1 MRGYV
6 GFIEVDSKLLS
17 AKINHEIFVLSG
29 IVTFT
34 VLFLCAFISI
44 NHFKSKK
51 NNEKTLPLIA
61 DQSGESSPELGDPD
75 DPMLMAFVEDLVAS
89 AQSKSVPL
97 APLQTLLAK
106 LIDSGVSD
114 AEIPNRLLEAA
125 EQLEALR
132 ASLAN
137 WHDGGPGHE
146 QICSEALACVDSGDF
161 YSASEVLRRG
171 REARWMFPTATCH
184 EEAESYSKV
193 EAEFYAREAMI
204 DHIQLQFCAAAEK
217 YANAGTLVADAGG
230 NDAWRFLIAQARELC
245 EDGREFGTRENL
257 LLAIEIYHRALG
269 LVGREQSPLDWAETK
284 LNLGDALL
292 LLGESNKDSKPLR
305 EAVEAYLAALEE
317 WTLDRAPLDWA
328 KAQNHLGN
336 ALQRIG
342 EQENDPERLRQAA
355 EAYRAA
361 LAECTKENAPFERA
375 QACNRLGDILA
386 VLGVEEGDCERLK
399 EAVKA
404 YREALDGLDRK
415 LAPLDWAMTQNN
427 LGKALEALDESE
439 TGTGSGTGL
448 LHQAVAAY
456 QAALEEQCRDLAP
469 SSWATTNAN
478 LGNALVEIAE
488 RENDNAMLE
497 DATSAY
503 RDALKARPAE
513 DSPFDTAKINI
524 NLAYTLGALWNRTR
538 DRRVLDEALDAVEA
552 ALSLIKQIGVR
563 EHIPAAELARE
574 TILAAVGH
582 RAAKAAAA

>member
-1 MRGYV
+1 M
-6 GFIEVDSKLLS
+6 
-17 AKINHEIFVLSG
+17 VLSG

-34 VLFLCAFISI
+34 VLFFCVLISI

-51 NNEKTLPLIA
+51 IKEKTLPLIA
-61 DQSGESSPELGDPD
+61 DQSGESSPERGDPD
-75 DPMLMAFVEDLVAS
+75 DPVSMAFVKDLVAS

-106 LIDSGVSD
+106 LIDAGVSD
-114 AEIPNRLLEAA
+114 AEIPNRLLVAA

-132 ASLAN
+132 ASLAH

-146 QICSEALACVDSGDF
+146 EICSEALACVDNGDF

-171 REARWMFPTATCH
+171 REARWMFPMASHH
-184 EEAESYSKV
+184 EEAESYLKK

-204 DHIQLQFCAAAEK
+204 DHIQLQYCAAAEK
-217 YANAGTLVADAGG
+217 YANAGALVVDAGG

-245 EDGREFGTRENL
+245 EDGREFGTRENM

-292 LLGESNKDSKPLR
+292 LLGESNKDSKSMR

-317 WTLDRAPLDWA
+317 WTLDHTPLDWA

-336 ALQRIG
+336 ALQRLG
-342 EQENDPERLRQAA
+342 EQENDPEQLRQAA
-355 EAYRAA
+355 EVYRAA
-361 LAECTKENAPFERA
+361 LAECTQENAPFERA
-375 QACNRLGDILA
+375 QACNRLGDTLA
-386 VLGVEEGDCERLK
+386 VLGVEEGDGERLK
-399 EAVKA
+399 EAIKA
-404 YREALDGLDRK
+404 YREALDGVDRK

-439 TGTGSGTGL
+439 TGTGSCTGL
-448 LHQAVAAY
+448 LYQAVAAY
-456 QAALEEQCRDLAP
+456 QAALEERCRDLAP

-488 RENDNAMLE
+488 RENNNAILE
-497 DATSAY
+497 DAASAY

-513 DSPFDTAKINI
+513 D
-524 NLAYTLGALWNRTR
+524 
-538 DRRVLDEALDAVEA
+538 
-552 ALSLIKQIGVR
+552 
-563 EHIPAAELARE
+563 
-574 TILAAVGH
+574 
-582 RAAKAAAA
+582 

>member
-1 MRGYV
+1 M
-6 GFIEVDSKLLS
+6 
-17 AKINHEIFVLSG
+17 VLSG
-29 IVTFT
+29 VVTFT
-34 VLFLCAFISI
+34 VLFFCVFISK
-44 NHFKSKK
+44 NHFKSKRIM
-51 NNEKTLPLIA
+51 EKILPLIA
-61 DQSGESSPELGDPD
+61 DQSGKSRPERGDLD
-75 DPMLMAFVEDLVAS
+75 DPMLMAFVKDLVAS

-106 LIDSGVSD
+106 LIDAGVSD
-114 AEIPNRLLEAA
+114 AEIPNRLLMAA

-171 REARWMFPTATCH
+171 REARWMFPMATCH
-184 EEAESYSKV
+184 EEAESYSKE

-217 YANAGTLVADAGG
+217 YANAGALVADAGG
-230 NDAWRFLIAQARELC
+230 NDAWRFLIAQAHELC
-245 EDGREFGTRENL
+245 EDSRAFGTRENM

-336 ALQRIG
+336 ALQRLG
-342 EQENDPERLRQAA
+342 EQENDLERLRQAA
-355 EAYRAA
+355 EAYRGA
-361 LAECTKENAPFERA
+361 LAECTQENAPFERA

-386 VLGVEEGDCERLK
+386 VLGVEEGDGERLK

-427 LGKALEALDESE
+427 LGKALDALGESE
-439 TGTGSGTGL
+439 TGTGL
-448 LHQAVAAY
+448 LHQAVTAY
-456 QAALEEQCRDLAP
+456 QAALEERCRDLAL

-488 RENDNAMLE
+488 REDNNAMLE
-497 DATSAY
+497 DAASAY

-524 NLAYTLGALWNRTR
+524 NLAYTLGALWNQTR

-552 ALSLIKQIGVR
+552 ALGLIKQIGVR
-563 EHIPAAELARE
+563 EHIPAEELARE
-574 TILAAVGH
+574 TILAAMGH
-582 RAAKAAAA
+582 RAEKAVAA

>member
-1 MRGYV
+1 VRGYF
-6 GFIEVDSKLLS
+6 GFVEANSQILS
-17 AKINHEIFVLSG
+17 AKINHEIMVLSG
-29 IVTFT
+29 VVTFT
-34 VLFLCAFISI
+34 VLFFCVFISI

-51 NNEKTLPLIA
+51 IKEKSLPLIA
-61 DQSGESSPELGDPD
+61 DQSGKSHPERGDPN
-75 DPMLMAFVEDLVAS
+75 DPMLMEFVKDLIAS

-106 LIDSGVSD
+106 LIDAGVSD
-114 AEIPNRLLEAA
+114 AEIPNRLLVAA

-171 REARWMFPTATCH
+171 REARWMFPMATCH
-184 EEAESYSKV
+184 E

-204 DHIQLQFCAAAEK
+204 DHMQLQFCAAAEK
-217 YANAGTLVADAGG
+217 YANAGALVADAGG
-230 NDAWRFLIAQARELC
+230 NDAWRFLIAKARELC
-245 EDGREFGTRENL
+245 EDGREFGTRENM

-336 ALQRIG
+336 ALQRLG

-386 VLGVEEGDCERLK
+386 VLGVEEGDGERLK

-404 YREALDGLDRK
+404 YREALDGVDRK

-427 LGKALEALDESE
+427 LGKALEALGESE
-439 TGTGSGTGL
+439 TGTGTGTGL

-456 QAALEEQCRDLAP
+456 QAALEERCRDLAP

-488 RENDNAMLE
+488 RENNNAMLE
-497 DATSAY
+497 DAASAY

-538 DRRVLDEALDAVEA
+538 DRQVLDEALDAVEA
-552 ALSLIKQIGVR
+552 ALGLIKQIGVR
-563 EHIPAAELARE
+563 EHIPAAELTSE
-574 TILAAVGH
+574 TILAAMGH

>member
-1 MRGYV
+1 M
-6 GFIEVDSKLLS
+6 
-17 AKINHEIFVLSG
+17 VLSG

-34 VLFLCAFISI
+34 VLSFCVFISI
-44 NHFKSKK
+44 NHFKSQKIK
-51 NNEKTLPLIA
+51 EKTFRFIA
-61 DQSGESSPELGDPD
+61 DQSGESSSERGDPD
-75 DPMLMAFVEDLVAS
+75 DPTLMAFVKDLVAS
-89 AQSKSVPL
+89 GQSKSVPL

-106 LIDSGVSD
+106 LIDAGISD
-114 AEIPNRLLEAA
+114 AEIPNRLLVAA

-132 ASLAN
+132 ASLTN

-171 REARWMFPTATCH
+171 REARWMFPMATCH
-184 EEAESYSKV
+184 EEVESYSK
-193 EAEFYAREAMI
+193 EESEFYAREAMI

-217 YANAGTLVADAGG
+217 YANAGALVADAGG
-230 NDAWRFLIAQARELC
+230 NDAWRFLIAQAHELC
-245 EDGREFGTRENL
+245 EDSRAFGTRENM

-336 ALQRIG
+336 ALQRLG

-386 VLGVEEGDCERLK
+386 VLGVEEGDGERLK

-404 YREALDGLDRK
+404 YREALEGVDRK

-427 LGKALEALDESE
+427 LGKALEALGESE
-439 TGTGSGTGL
+439 TGTGL

-456 QAALEEQCRDLAP
+456 QAALEERCRDLAP

-488 RENDNAMLE
+488 RENNNAMLE
-497 DATSAY
+497 DAASAY

-524 NLAYTLGALWNRTR
+524 NLAYTLGALWNQTR

-552 ALSLIKQIGVR
+552 ALGLIKQIGVR
-563 EHIPAAELARE
+563 EHIPAEELARE
-574 TILAAVGH
+574 TILAAMGH
-582 RAAKAAAA
+582 RAEKAVAA

>member
-1 MRGYV
+1 MHGYFD
-6 GFIEVDSKLLS
+6 FIEANSQILS
-17 AKINHEIFVLSG
+17 AKINHEIMVFSG
-29 IVTFT
+29 VVTFT
-34 VLFLCAFISI
+34 VLSFCVFISI

-51 NNEKTLPLIA
+51 IKEKTLPLID
-61 DQSGESSPELGDPD
+61 DQSGESSPQRGDPD
-75 DPMLMAFVEDLVAS
+75 YPMLMAFVKDLVAS

-106 LIDSGVSD
+106 LIDAGVSD
-114 AEIPNRLLEAA
+114 AEIPNRLLVAA

-137 WHDGGPGHE
+137 WHYGRPGHE
-146 QICSEALACVDSGDF
+146 QICSEALACIDSGDF

-217 YANAGTLVADAGG
+217 YTNAGALVADAGG

-245 EDGREFGTRENL
+245 EDGREFGMRENM

-317 WTLDRAPLDWA
+317 WTLDRTPLDWA

-336 ALQRIG
+336 ALQRLG

-375 QACNRLGDILA
+375 QACNRLGHILA
-386 VLGVEEGDCERLK
+386 VLGVEEGDGERLK

-427 LGKALEALDESE
+427 LGKALEALGESE
-439 TGTGSGTGL
+439 TGTSTGL

-456 QAALEEQCRDLAP
+456 QAALEERCRDLAP
-469 SSWATTNAN
+469 SSCATTNAN

-488 RENDNAMLE
+488 RENNNAMLE
-497 DATSAY
+497 DAASAY

-538 DRRVLDEALDAVEA
+538 DRRVLNEALDAVDA
-552 ALSLIKQIGVR
+552 ALGLIKQIGVR

-574 TILAAVGH
+574 TILAAMGH
-582 RAAKAAAA
+582 RAEKAVAA